1 MKPFVPEP
9 WKNNKIKHTAKLNN
23 EPSTAPTSEPF
34 VIYDP
39 WIFSSPTD
47 KSMVKT
53 FTIKTEQPINIKKL
67 IRTLNLIW
75 TYDLYISRLKAN
87 RYIIELDKPYLWGET
102 LGVIKPIINE
112 LLTTY

>member
-1 MKPFVPEP
+1 MKPFKHELWRKTNTIYRARQNP
-9 WKNNKIKHTAKLNN
+9 KIET
-23 EPSTAPTSEPF
+23 SPTSEPF

-39 WIFSSPTD
+39 WIFEKITD

-75 TYDLYISRLKAN
+75 TYDLYISRLRAN
-87 RYIIELDKPYLWGET
+87 RYIIELDKRHLWGET
-102 LGVIKPIINE
+102 LGVIKPIIND
-112 LLTTY
+112 LLINT